1 METSGTGKI
10 SRMYYRNNFFHIGHL
25 KTLYD
30 NERVARKNNGVCYAI
45 IDDRQDAT
53 RISSIQEDFDFLCL
67 THIKTISVKRE
78 HQRIIN
84 YTLDLVQA
92 GHVYI
97 YHCDEKITNIERIH
111 KSLASPKMHFQLR
124 LNCNMGDA
132 DPAIGYTSDDNGSL
146 AVALLFDY
154 IIKVLDVLLKVTD
167 IITTSQT
174 DIADVKDMHISVFFD
189 KLTNIN
195 HCRLD
200 TYHIHNFRYSKRGW
214 DVDEKNPYLLT
225 IKGLKARH
233 VPVAVLKAFYLHA
246 CQMGSIKIQF
256 LATLLNKY
264 LFKHSE
270 RTLGVIKPVKVHL
283 ENWQPKQTEYV
294 CGPKNSYYSKDIK
307 HYPLSDVIYIDS
319 LDYGIEPGKLN
330 KGRTLPLCYGPVL
343 TCSGISL
350 ANYQKPVLSGIIEL
364 TGSPYSVSS
373 PNAGSNSSP
382 NAGSNSSPNA
392 TPNALGN
399 SDVKKIHWISAPW
412 DEQPCQAQFVLY
424 NWFYTGFN
432 SLLLPEVVDGF
443 IDNSVFN
450 NLDKTYHIEHLGYFV
465 YDRER
470 SMESNLPTFIRIC
483 KI

>member
-1 METSGTGKI
+1 MNVDNMETSGTGKI

-30 NERVARKNNGVCYAI
+30 NERIARKNKGVCYAI
-45 IDDRQDAT
+45 IDDRQDTSRVA
-53 RISSIQEDFDFLCL
+53 SIQEDFDFLEL
-67 THIKTISVKRE
+67 TNIKTVSVRRE
-78 HQRIIN
+78 HQRIVN
-84 YTLDLVQA
+84 YTLELVQS

-97 YHCDEKITNIERIH
+97 YHCDEKITNIDRIC
-111 KSLASPKMHFQLR
+111 KALSAPKMHFQLR
-124 LNCNMGDA
+124 LNCNLGSD
-132 DPAIGYTSDDNGSL
+132 DPAIGYTSEENGVL
-146 AVALLFDY
+146 TIALLFDY
-154 IIKVLDVLLKVTD
+154 IIKVMDVLLKVTN

-174 DIADVKDMHISVFFD
+174 DISDVKDVSISGFFD
-189 KLTNIN
+189 KITSIN

-270 RTLGVIKPVKVHL
+270 RTLGVLKPIKVHL
-283 ENWQPKQTEYV
+283 DNWRAKQTEFV

-307 HYPLSDVIYIDS
+307 HYPLSDVIYIDTM
-319 LDYGIEPGKLN
+319 DYGIEPGKFN
-330 KGRTLPLCYGPVL
+330 KGRALPLCYGPVL
-343 TCSGISL
+343 SCSGINLS
-350 ANYQKPVLSGIIEL
+350 NHQKPVLTATVEL
-364 TGSPYSVSS
+364 TGS
-373 PNAGSNSSP
+373 
-382 NAGSNSSPNA
+382 
-392 TPNALGN
+392 
-399 SDVKKIHWISAPW
+399 SDAKKIHWISAPW
-412 DEQPCQAQFVLY
+412 DEQPCQAQFILY

-432 SLLLPEVVDGF
+432 SLILPEVVEGY
-443 IDNSVFN
+443 IDSSVFN
-450 NLDKTYHIEHLGYFV
+450 NLDKTYHIEQLGYFV
-465 YDRER
+465 YDRES
-470 SMESNLPTFIRIC
+470 SMENNMPTFIRIC